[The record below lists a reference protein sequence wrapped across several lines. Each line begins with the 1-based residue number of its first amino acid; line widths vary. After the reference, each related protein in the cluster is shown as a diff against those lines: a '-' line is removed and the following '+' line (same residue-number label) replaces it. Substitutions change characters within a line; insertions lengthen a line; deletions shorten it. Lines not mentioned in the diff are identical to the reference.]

1 MKVVAIL
8 LSSIMSLGAAACA
21 SDGAPPASGLMP
33 YYGPGS
39 PPRESLPPE
48 REPKPESPDAPRG

>member
-1 MKVVAIL
+1 MKVVVIL
-8 LSSIMSLGAAACA
+8 LSSVIGLSAAAC
-21 SDGAPPASGLMP
+21 SSEGAPAGSAFMP

-48 REPKPESPDAPRG
+48 PEPKPEAPDAPGG

>member
-1 MKVVAIL
+1 MKIVAIL
-8 LSSIMSLGAAACA
+8 LTSIMGLSAVACSGIGAQPGNG
-21 SDGAPPASGLMP
+21 SMP

-39 PPRESLPPE
+39 PPRESAPPE

>member
-1 MKVVAIL
+1 MKVVVIL
-8 LSSIMSLGAAACA
+8 LSSVMGLGAVAC
-21 SDGAPPASGLMP
+21 STDGAQPANGSMP

-48 REPKPESPDAPRG
+48 REPKPESPDAPGG